1 MDTSDIAL
9 LINNTNIMKTKSF
22 FSLIVFV
29 FLSCIKVA
37 AYTERN
43 FLQHVAAQ
51 ESLAECL
58 VLNQK
63 WVQYPSYKVR
73 EGWSRFLGE
82 YKDEIIKNGESLL
95 GYTWKVV
102 KATDYLEFER
112 SGNREIMERPF
123 DDNNQAIVR
132 LMLAELAEGRGRF
145 IDQLINGVFHTCE
158 MTSWALSA
166 HLVTQPT
173 HRALPT
179 PIYPLIDLT
188 AGDLGS
194 LLSWVYYF
202 MHEEFDKIDPEI
214 SRRLYRELDERIM
227 KPYLNNDSFWWLAA
241 NYKGQMVNNWNPWC
255 NSNCLMT
262 FMLLEN
268 DVDRLSK
275 AVSRSMQSVDKFLNY
290 VHSDGACEEGPSY
303 WGHAS
308 GKCLDYLVLLNR
320 ITGGKI
326 SIFDNPQIKAMGE
339 YIARSYVGNGW
350 VVNFADASAKGGG
363 DPYLIYRYGKA
374 VKSDILKQFASMQ
387 NKGSKISF
395 RGRDLFR
402 ILEAFLVEDELCAYQ
417 EAYTGVS
424 YTWYPETEF
433 CYVRNKKAFFAAKG
447 GYNDESHNHND
458 AGSFSLWVNNM
469 PVIIDAGVGTYTRQ
483 TFSSERYTIWTMQ
496 SNYHNL
502 PMINGVPQKYGR
514 RYKATEVKATKNS
527 FSANIATAYPDEAG
541 VKKWIRSYT
550 MKSDALMISDRFELN
565 EIKKENVINFLSWGD
580 IIIKDGVIE
589 ISVNGVKGTLK
600 YDTKM
605 FKVKKECVKLTDKK
619 LSSVWGAEVY
629 RLSFIAKEKEQKGCY
644 TFTISF

>member
-1 MDTSDIAL
+1 
-9 LINNTNIMKTKSF
+9 MKTKSF

-605 FKVKKECVKLTDKK
+605 FKVNAARKSKVDDNT
-619 LSSVWGAEVY
+619 
-629 RLSFIAKEKEQKGCY
+629 AKMQSIKQLGV
-644 TFTISF
+644 

>member
-1 MDTSDIAL
+1 
-9 LINNTNIMKTKSF
+9 MKTKSF

-605 FKVKKECVKLTDKK
+605 FKVKKECVKLTGKC
-619 LSSVWGAEVY
+619 WNNRE
-629 RLSFIAKEKEQKGCY
+629 RWEK
-644 TFTISF
+644 